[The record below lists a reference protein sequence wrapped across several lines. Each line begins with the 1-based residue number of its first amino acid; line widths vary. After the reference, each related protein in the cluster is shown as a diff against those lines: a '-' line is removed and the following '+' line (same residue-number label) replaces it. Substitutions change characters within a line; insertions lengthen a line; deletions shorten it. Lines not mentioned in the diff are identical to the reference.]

1 MAHQPITGKY
11 MMNCEERNKLE
22 QAFLE
27 ARRQWL
33 RYLQSREATA
43 GEIDK
48 LSRSELE
55 ALVALLDHRSEHGC
69 QGATRTLPPRRNLG
83 GIIGPY

>member
-1 MAHQPITGKY
+1 
-11 MMNCEERNKLE
+11 MNCEELNKLE

-33 RYLQSREATA
+33 QYSQRGSAAA
-43 GEIDK
+43 GEIDN
-48 LSRSELE
+48 LARAELKALL
-55 ALVALLDHRSEHGC
+55 ALVDHRAEHGC
-69 QGATRTLPPRRNLG
+69 QGPTTRSLPAGRNIG